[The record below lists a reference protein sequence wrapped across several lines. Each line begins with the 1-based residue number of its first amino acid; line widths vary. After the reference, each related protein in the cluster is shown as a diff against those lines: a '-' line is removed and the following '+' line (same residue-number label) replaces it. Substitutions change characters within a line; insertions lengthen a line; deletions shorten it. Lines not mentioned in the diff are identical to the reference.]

1 MLRPTIQGFLF
12 LKATAESGLFD
23 TGKALAATYL
33 TNLTVEESIILN
45 HYTYAAHVQFRKSF
59 FNFSIML
66 PTSQYTR
73 IIGCTEFSKID
84 LKYFLYAEF
93 LMAKAH
99 LQSLNL
105 NPRLNEYL
113 NKLSPLAS
121 ANIKFAKS
129 QPL

>member
-1 MLRPTIQGFLF
+1 
-12 LKATAESGLFD
+12 
-23 TGKALAATYL
+23 
-33 TNLTVEESIILN
+33 
-45 HYTYAAHVQFRKSF
+45 
-59 FNFSIML
+59 ML

-113 NKLSPLAS
+113 NKLLELCIFEYITRINQEGAHEIHNCPLFYNLTYFIS
-121 ANIKFAKS
+121 NFMYLPNEYMTS
-129 QPL
+129 MT